1 MVLDEPVVVNPSF
14 REEVYDNPILF
25 DDPGLPT
32 KWHPLY
38 QSFVDDGTKC
48 IAEQ

>member
-1 MVLDEPVVVNPSF
+1 VNAAGNPMVLDEPVVV
-14 REEVYDNPILF
+14 V
-25 DDPGLPT
+25 DDPEFTKGLPT
-32 KWHPLY
+32 NWHPLY